1 MRSSHIATGLKEM
14 RECLENSFIH
24 ALNHLLLHHF
34 SVWMH
39 SHCSKTNYV
48 RTNYKQAQQC
58 KEKSVWWCDASIFLL
73 LLLVCLCCY
82 LKSNDPYQC
91 CCKVTATNAIQ
102 WDYSAYIDP
111 ILRLQF
117 ICISGWWSFWI
128 ELGDFKYMH
137 TQTLMSS
144 VSITKCITIVLDHTE
159 RMRSD
164 FKWYFKRVA
173 ILGETIQCA
182 ALAQFQPSTYCLA
195 YNQQKYFW
203 ALLRVNF
210 HEHKHSSQVIA
221 IRVKWAIL
229 IPFLRISFLEKL
241 ERKLKDKE
249 DLRCE
254 HIIIWL

>member
-34 SVWMH
+34 SVRMH

-128 ELGDFKYMH
+128 ELGDFKYMQ
-137 TQTLMSS
+137 TQTFS
-144 VSITKCITIVLDHTE
+144 VQRIHHE
-159 RMRSD
+159 MH
-164 FKWYFKRVA
+164 YN
-173 ILGETIQCA
+173 
-182 ALAQFQPSTYCLA
+182 STGPY
-195 YNQQKYFW
+195 
-203 ALLRVNF
+203 RT
-210 HEHKHSSQVIA
+210 
-221 IRVKWAIL
+221 
-229 IPFLRISFLEKL
+229 
-241 ERKLKDKE
+241 DE
-249 DLRCE
+249 DRF
-254 HIIIWL
+254 